1 MPRKKKDGKFINFF
15 VSSDL
20 VDTLEKYTVETGFP
34 KTVIIEKALKMYFDS
49 QGVEIKKEEES
60 K

>member
-34 KTVIIEKALKMYFDS
+34 KTVIIEKALKMYFGS